1 MIMPTN
7 NTEEVILMKDGKNKN
22 NIVKKHNPTL
32 SDLNKA
38 AERQEFIDPEK
49 GPENKGRKR

>member
-1 MIMPTN
+1 
-7 NTEEVILMKDGKNKN
+7 MKKDENKNKN
-22 NIVKKHNPTL
+22 NVIKEYNPTL

-49 GPENKGRKR
+49 GPEKKGRKR